1 MSYAIGECLGG
12 VSVEDRFL
20 ILGDLGGGA
29 YGTVFKARDNA
40 NGGKVV
46 ALKRIT
52 VQEDPDVPGCPSFI
66 MREVANLN
74 RLSSAPEKHI
84 VRYMRDTY
92 KYLVNEVS
100 SNHPFTNV

>member
-1 MSYAIGECLGG
+1 MSLCRDTYANGEYLGG

-29 YGTVFKARDNA
+29 YGTVYKARDHA
-40 NGGKVV
+40 NGEIV

-52 VQEDPDVPGCPSFI
+52 VHEDPDVPGCPSFI
-66 MREVANLN
+66 MREVANLK

-84 VRYMRDTY
+84 VR
-92 KYLVNEVS
+92 
-100 SNHPFTNV
+100 

>member
-1 MSYAIGECLGG
+1 MSLCGDSYAIGGCLGG

-29 YGTVFKARDNA
+29 YGTVFKARDHA
-40 NGGKVV
+40 NGGEIV

-84 VRYMRDTY
+84 VR
-92 KYLVNEVS
+92 
-100 SNHPFTNV
+100 